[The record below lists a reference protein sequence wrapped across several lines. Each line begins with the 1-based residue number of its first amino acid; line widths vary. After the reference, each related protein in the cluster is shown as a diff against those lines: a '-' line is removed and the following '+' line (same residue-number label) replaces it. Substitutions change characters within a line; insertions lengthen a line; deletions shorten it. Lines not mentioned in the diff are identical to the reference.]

1 MPDLITHVL
10 IGLIICELF
19 NIRRKSLVI
28 LGSVLPDLVLKI
40 SLLSFFID
48 FPMKEIKW
56 LLIPFHTPVG
66 LILLTIIIILF
77 FRGEYI
83 LNFLLIS
90 LGWALH
96 LAADLTNKEVFINQM
111 LLLYPISWKSYE
123 LNIFWSNQYWYL
135 MIISLAIYLL
145 IIFIKRILRRKKA
158 KYI

>member
-77 FRGEYI
+77 FRGEYF
-83 LNFLLIS
+83 LNFLPIS
-90 LGWALH
+90 LGC
-96 LAADLTNKEVFINQM
+96 
-111 LLLYPISWKSYE
+111 
-123 LNIFWSNQYWYL
+123 
-135 MIISLAIYLL
+135 
-145 IIFIKRILRRKKA
+145 
-158 KYI
+158 